1 MTNKRFAIIG
11 GGIAGLTAAIAL
23 NKIGI
28 YPEIFESAPAIRGI
42 GAGLVLAA
50 NAIKGFQRLEI
61 ADEVIQLGRLLSSF
75 TLYDE
80 KGKEIIKTNSKE
92 ISKKYGADNFTIS
105 RATLHKLL
113 LSKLDPA
120 RIHPGKQVYSLEK
133 RANAILLKFN
143 DNTSHETDFVV
154 AADGIHSAV
163 RKKLLP
169 EALTRYA
176 GYTCWRAIIED
187 ANLNLAETSETW
199 GTRGRFGIV
208 PLTGN
213 KIYWFAC
220 INAPENDRKMK
231 EMKTRDLAN
240 IFKDYHKPIP
250 EILSST
256 KDENVIW
263 NDIIDLKPTNN
274 FAFGNII
281 LIGDAAHATT
291 PNLGQGACQAIE
303 DAVVLADELH
313 RNSDYVNAFKK
324 FEQRRIKRTR
334 FIVNRS
340 WSIGKMAQT
349 DNKVLAEVRNFIFRH
364 VPAGL
369 NDQQIRKLYQVDF

>member
-199 GTRGRFGIV
+199 GTKGRFGIV